1 MSNFEE
7 VGAKRKSEVWQHF
20 LFCKSTEKAKCKLCQ
35 TILKASGSSTKGL
48 IIHLKSK
55 HKIEVKSCL
64 DIEDRPKPQIR
75 KIDSF
80 LKSKK
85 PSLEEILSQLTAVD
99 GLTFNQIARSER
111 LHQAFKAD
119 GYVLPKTHQHVRNL
133 VIKNFENVK
142 KLVKEELDEIK
153 LNNGRFS
160 ITFDASTSA
169 RSRRYMNINCHFQG
183 GFHSLGLVRI
193 HGSMDTKKAIRLV
206 EDRLNCFGLDLNTDI
221 VAMITD
227 GASLIVKFGKE
238 TSPLHVIC
246 YAHAIHLAI
255 CDVLYKRQPS
265 AAFSDDLD
273 SDSASAEEEG
283 TDDEKQA
290 EKVDKAPTLSPDI
303 QFIVKKVRK
312 IVKIF
317 RRSPVKNDDA
327 LQPFIL
333 ETLGKEKKL
342 QLDCK
347 TRWNSLLSMLERFYE
362 LRKEIKMALV
372 QLDIQ
377 FELTEEDMM
386 IIKELCDALAPIKV
400 AVEALSSEDAD
411 ILLAEKVIAFT
422 LKKLCEQGTKI
433 GQELKSRFEARIK
446 ERRNAELV
454 HLLKYLKNA
463 SYLDQ
468 PQDQFGHKVKRPK
481 IAALAT
487 NILQRL
493 FLHYDG
499 NEDNPENLNVDGAMV
514 VRDQEKPMTLAQELH
529 AFVEDDETEDTKNT
543 DLSAHVVQKE
553 MLLYE
558 TSKRRPKNLERLFT
572 ALKTIKPTSVEAERA
587 FSALGYFANKIRSQM
602 NDATLD
608 ALIFQ
613 RQYYKK

>member
-1 MSNFEE
+1 
-7 VGAKRKSEVWQHF
+7 
-20 LFCKSTEKAKCKLCQ
+20 
-35 TILKASGSSTKGL
+35 
-48 IIHLKSK
+48 
-55 HKIEVKSCL
+55 
-64 DIEDRPKPQIR
+64 
-75 KIDSF
+75 
-80 LKSKK
+80 
-85 PSLEEILSQLTAVD
+85 
-99 GLTFNQIARSER
+99 
-111 LHQAFKAD
+111 
-119 GYVLPKTHQHVRNL
+119 
-133 VIKNFENVK
+133 
-142 KLVKEELDEIK
+142 
-153 LNNGRFS
+153 
-160 ITFDASTSA
+160 
-169 RSRRYMNINCHFQG
+169 
-183 GFHSLGLVRI
+183 
-193 HGSMDTKKAIRLV
+193 
-206 EDRLNCFGLDLNTDI
+206 
-221 VAMITD
+221 
-227 GASLIVKFGKE
+227 
-238 TSPLHVIC
+238 
-246 YAHAIHLAI
+246 
-255 CDVLYKRQPS
+255 
-265 AAFSDDLD
+265 
-273 SDSASAEEEG
+273 
-283 TDDEKQA
+283 
-290 EKVDKAPTLSPDI
+290 
-303 QFIVKKVRK
+303 
-312 IVKIF
+312 
-317 RRSPVKNDDA
+317 
-327 LQPFIL
+327 
-333 ETLGKEKKL
+333 
-342 QLDCK
+342 
-347 TRWNSLLSMLERFYE
+347 
-362 LRKEIKMALV
+362 MALV

-514 VRDQEKPMTLAQELH
+514 VLDQEKPMTLAQELH

-558 TSKRRPKNLERLFT
+558 TSKRRPENLERLFT

>member
-1 MSNFEE
+1 
-7 VGAKRKSEVWQHF
+7 
-20 LFCKSTEKAKCKLCQ
+20 
-35 TILKASGSSTKGL
+35 
-48 IIHLKSK
+48 
-55 HKIEVKSCL
+55 
-64 DIEDRPKPQIR
+64 
-75 KIDSF
+75 
-80 LKSKK
+80 
-85 PSLEEILSQLTAVD
+85 
-99 GLTFNQIARSER
+99 
-111 LHQAFKAD
+111 
-119 GYVLPKTHQHVRNL
+119 
-133 VIKNFENVK
+133 
-142 KLVKEELDEIK
+142 
-153 LNNGRFS
+153 
-160 ITFDASTSA
+160 
-169 RSRRYMNINCHFQG
+169 MNINCHFQG
-183 GFHSLGLVRI
+183 GFHSLGLVCI
-193 HGSMDTKKAIRLV
+193 NGSMDTKKAIKLV

-227 GASLIVKFGKE
+227 GASLMVKFGKE

-246 YAHAIHLAI
+246 YAHAIHFAI

-446 ERRNAELV
+446 ERGNAELV
-454 HLLKYLKNA
+454 HLLKYFKNA

-468 PQDQFGHKVKRPK
+468 PQDQFGHKVKHPK

-499 NEDNPENLNVDGAMV
+499 NEDNPENLNVDGAIV
-514 VRDQEKPMTLAQELH
+514 VVDQEKSMTLAQELH

-558 TSKRRPKNLERLFT
+558 TSKRRPENLERLFT
-572 ALKTIKPTSVEAERA
+572 ALKTIKPTSVEAKRA

-608 ALIFQ
+608 DLIFQ
-613 RQYYKK
+613 HQYYKK

>member
-1 MSNFEE
+1 M
-7 VGAKRKSEVWQHF
+7 
-20 LFCKSTEKAKCKLCQ
+20 FCKSTEKAKCKLCQ

-64 DIEDRPKPQIR
+64 DIEDRPKPKIR

-80 LKSKK
+80 FKSKK

-111 LHQAFKAD
+111 LHRAFKAD
-119 GYVLPKTHQHVRNL
+119 GYVLPKSHQHVRNL

-160 ITFDASTSA
+160 ITFDESTSA

-227 GASLIVKFGKE
+227 GASLMVKFGKE

-273 SDSASAEEEG
+273 SDSASAKEEG

-290 EKVDKAPTLSPDI
+290 EKVDKAPTFVSGHSVHS
-303 QFIVKKVRK
+303 QE
-312 IVKIF
+312 
-317 RRSPVKNDDA
+317 SSKN
-327 LQPFIL
+327 
-333 ETLGKEKKL
+333 
-342 QLDCK
+342 CK
-347 TRWNSLLSMLERFYE
+347 N
-362 LRKEIKMALV
+362 I
-372 QLDIQ
+372 
-377 FELTEEDMM
+377 
-386 IIKELCDALAPIKV
+386 
-400 AVEALSSEDAD
+400 
-411 ILLAEKVIAFT
+411 
-422 LKKLCEQGTKI
+422 
-433 GQELKSRFEARIK
+433 
-446 ERRNAELV
+446 
-454 HLLKYLKNA
+454 
-463 SYLDQ
+463 
-468 PQDQFGHKVKRPK
+468 PK
-481 IAALAT
+481 ISC
-487 NILQRL
+487 
-493 FLHYDG
+493 
-499 NEDNPENLNVDGAMV
+499 
-514 VRDQEKPMTLAQELH
+514 EK
-529 AFVEDDETEDTKNT
+529 
-543 DLSAHVVQKE
+543 
-553 MLLYE
+553 
-558 TSKRRPKNLERLFT
+558 
-572 ALKTIKPTSVEAERA
+572 
-587 FSALGYFANKIRSQM
+587 
-602 NDATLD
+602 
-608 ALIFQ
+608 
-613 RQYYKK
+613 

>member
-1 MSNFEE
+1 M
-7 VGAKRKSEVWQHF
+7 
-20 LFCKSTEKAKCKLCQ
+20 
-35 TILKASGSSTKGL
+35 
-48 IIHLKSK
+48 
-55 HKIEVKSCL
+55 
-64 DIEDRPKPQIR
+64 
-75 KIDSF
+75 
-80 LKSKK
+80 
-85 PSLEEILSQLTAVD
+85 D

-111 LHQAFKAD
+111 LHRAFKAD
-119 GYVLPKTHQHVRNL
+119 GYVLPTSHQHVRNL
-133 VIKNFENVK
+133 VIKNFENVT

-160 ITFDASTSA
+160 ITFDESTSA

-183 GFHSLGLVRI
+183 GFHSLGLLRI
-193 HGSMDTKKAIRLV
+193 HGSVDTKKAVRLV
-206 EDRLNCFGLDLNTDI
+206 EDRLNCFGLDMNTDI
-221 VAMITD
+221 VSMITD
-227 GASLIVKFGKE
+227 GASLMVKFGKE

-265 AAFSDDLD
+265 AAFSDDLYYD
-273 SDSASAEEEG
+273 SGSAEEEG
-283 TDDEKQA
+283 RDDEKQA
-290 EKVDKAPTLSPDI
+290 EEVDRAPTLSANI
-303 QFIVKKVRK
+303 QFIVEKVRK

-327 LQPFIL
+327 LQPFVL
-333 ETLGKEKKL
+333 EALGKEKKL

-377 FELTEEDMM
+377 FELTEDDMM

-422 LKKLCEQGTKI
+422 LKKLGEQGTKI
-433 GQELKSRFEARIK
+433 GQDLKNRFEARIE
-446 ERRNAELV
+446 ERCNAELV

-468 PQDQFGHKVKRPK
+468 SQDQFGHKVKRPK

-493 FLHYDG
+493 FLHCDG
-499 NEDNPENLNVDGAMV
+499 NEDNPEDIKADGAMEV
-514 VRDQEKPMTLAQELH
+514 LDQEKPMTLAQELH

-543 DLSAHVVQKE
+543 DLSSRVVQKE

-558 TSKRRPKNLERLFT
+558 TSKRRPENLERLFT

-602 NDATLD
+602 NDDTLD
-608 ALIFQ
+608 ALIFL